1 MDYKKGSA
9 GKQAKKDVSGGV
21 NAAMAPQN
29 DWEVVDDEQVFQVMK
44 LDTMS
49 NGIIAML
56 NLLKGTATPTEKV
69 LCSEIINAPGILIQF
84 NVTEAPKKRSF
95 LSKLFSK
102 KPKVKKTGPKVTREG
117 IQKKLSLYLHSAD
130 AKTAILG
137 NRVLMARMLQ
147 AAKDNAEVRDVLDG
161 LYTEISDLKILRAM
175 IKARF
180 GVSLIDNT
188 QESIQELDDDIQD
201 NDEVM
206 NHLARHMSGKPI
218 QWTAPALKSIYRT
231 YINVPQE
238 DLNLIKF
245 VVHTNDQSVS
255 GLSYNQKGS
264 SLGVYEI
271 NYVKGK
277 EDLKLN
283 DQKHTVDANDR
294 DNGAELIPIV
304 TAHELGHIVD
314 HSHGELS
321 GSGKEMRKVSSWVEV
336 KDDPE
341 AVLSFMEASL
351 SGPFYDGRLNP
362 AELKAARHIAKMF
375 LKDTMNSE
383 TKAWDVVK
391 ANYSQRVKKHADKLG
406 AGVDVDNLVD
416 VMFDESIDSNLF
428 YHCWRGRAENLS
440 CYNHEDAMRGMKR
453 PFHQGY
459 KHRSWYTFDHSR
471 WSDKISQYQYRDPIE
486 EFAETYA
493 SFHAAPSLGKKKG
506 EMTPQP
512 LLNWVLKEGL
522 DKAAPNKVSGS
533 SNVKDDGKKSP

>member
-1 MDYKKGSA
+1 MDYKKGNA

-21 NAAMAPQN
+21 NAAMASQN

-56 NLLKGTATPTEKV
+56 NMLKGTATPTEKV
-69 LCSEIINAPGILIQF
+69 LCSEIINAPGILIRF
-84 NVTEAPKKRSF
+84 NVTEAPKKQGF

-102 KPKVKKTGPKVTREG
+102 KPKVKKTGPKVTRAG
-117 IQKKLSLYLHSAD
+117 IQQKLSLYLHSAD

-137 NRVLMARMLQ
+137 NRVLMARLLQ
-147 AAKDNAEVRDVLDG
+147 AAKDNAEVRGVLDG
-161 LYTEISDLKILRAM
+161 LYSEVNDVKILRAM

-180 GVSLIDNT
+180 GVSLLDGTN
-188 QESIQELDDDIQD
+188 ESIQELDADVQD
-201 NDEVM
+201 NDAVM
-206 NHLARHMSGKPI
+206 NHLAKHMSGKPL
-218 QWTAPALKSIYRT
+218 QWTAPALKSIYKT
-231 YINVPQE
+231 YINVPQD

-245 VVHTNDQSVS
+245 VVHTNDQAVS
-255 GLSYNQKGS
+255 SSSYNQKGS

-277 EDLKLN
+277 EDLKL
-283 DQKHTVDANDR
+283 DAKRMSIDANDM
-294 DNGAELIPIV
+294 DNGAEIIPIV

-314 HSHGELS
+314 HSHGLLS

-336 KDDPE
+336 QDDPE
-341 AVLSFMEASL
+341 VVLNFMEASL
-351 SGPFYDGRLNP
+351 SGPLYDGRLNA
-362 AELKAARHIAKMF
+362 AELKAARHIAKTF
-375 LKDTMNSE
+375 LKESMNSE
-383 TKAWDVVK
+383 TKSWDVIKTDYARKLKNSVG
-391 ANYSQRVKKHADKLG
+391 KLG
-406 AGVDVDNLVD
+406 AGVDVDNLIT
-416 VMFDESIDSNLF
+416 VMLDETIDSNLL

-459 KHRSWYTFDHSR
+459 KHRSWYTFDQSR

-506 EMTPQP
+506 EMTPKP
-512 LLNWVLKEGL
+512 LLQWFLKEGL
-522 DKAAPNKVSGS
+522 DKAAPNKVSGT
-533 SNVKDDGKKSP
+533 SNVKDNGKKSP